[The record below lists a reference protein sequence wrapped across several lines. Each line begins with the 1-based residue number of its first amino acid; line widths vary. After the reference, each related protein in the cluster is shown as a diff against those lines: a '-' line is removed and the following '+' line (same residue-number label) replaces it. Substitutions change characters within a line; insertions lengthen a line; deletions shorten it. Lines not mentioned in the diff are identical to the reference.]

1 MGAINNAFNQAA
13 GAVAGAAVAI
23 KHAKETDESKVNS
36 AENSALI
43 ARNQEKTS
51 YAEANAAYQ
60 KAKEDELP
68 SKLKEA
74 QKAEDEAMKAYDK
87 SMKRKNGSQKTRQKK
102 YTELQAAQQ
111 AKMTLQEK
119 AKAINDMMYRYEEQ
133 RVNAIKATELAE
145 KAKQKYQ
152 SRWGGK

>member
-1 MGAINNAFNQAA
+1 MGAINSAFNQAA
-13 GAVAGAAVAI
+13 GAVAGAALAV

-60 KAKEDELP
+60 KAKEEELP

-119 AKAINDMMYRYEEQ
+119 AKAINDMMSRYEEQ

>member
-1 MGAINNAFNQAA
+1 MGAINSAFNQAA
-13 GAVAGAAVAI
+13 GAVAGAALAV

-43 ARNQEKTS
+43 ARNQEKTA
-51 YAEANAAYQ
+51 YAEANSAYQ
-60 KAKEDELP
+60 KAKEEELP

-119 AKAINDMMYRYEEQ
+119 AKAINDMMNRYEEQ

>member
-1 MGAINNAFNQAA
+1 MGAINSAFNQAA
-13 GAVAGAAVAI
+13 GAVAGAALAI
-23 KHAKETDESKVNS
+23 DHAKEKDESKVNS
-36 AENSALI
+36 TENSALI

-51 YAEANAAYQ
+51 YAEFNAAYQ
-60 KAKEDELP
+60 KAKEEELP

-74 QKAEDEAMKAYDK
+74 QKAEDEAMKAFDK

-102 YTELQAAQQ
+102 FTELQAATE

-119 AKAINDMMYRYEEQ
+119 AKAINDMKQRYEEQ
-133 RVNAIKATELAE
+133 RMNAIKATKLAE
-145 KAKQKYQ
+145 EAKQKFQ